1 MPKVC
6 KQNYCTERLT
16 MAVDERAKDVFRS
29 LKGRCSGT
37 QFFGQID
44 FQSMHLQFVR
54 IAIARAAPAAYDKKC
69 NCRAGRRQ
77 TNYLIRWTQ
86 AAKGIAGWATV
97 RLSLSSSFYS
107 CSVNPP
113 SKFSQPIAL
122 HTLFSILFLFH
133 SRNFLYLPLKLYFF
147 WSDNS
152 DEG

>member
-1 MPKVC
+1 
-6 KQNYCTERLT
+6 

-86 AAKGIAGWATV
+86 AAKGIAGGLQSGFPCHLV
-97 RLSLSSSFYS
+97 FIHVL
-107 CSVNPP
+107 
-113 SKFSQPIAL
+113 
-122 HTLFSILFLFH
+122 
-133 SRNFLYLPLKLYFF
+133 
-147 WSDNS
+147 
-152 DEG
+152 